1 MKHAASRIKLTILV
15 KGSELADDNGGMT
28 RYSDGKL
35 QNFVRICA
43 VVVSSLLPILSI
55 LGLYFVPDEKLRI
68 GLIVMFSFVCSATL
82 ASLTNAKSIEIIM
95 ATAACVFPPYCVPW
109 EDGKKN
115 CADIMPDT
123 RRYRSSLSVGRRLRQ
138 AEFNAPQSVMKHPIT
153 GSPQ

>member
-1 MKHAASRIKLTILV
+1 VKHAASRIKLTILV
-15 KGSELADDNGGMT
+15 KGSELAGDNGSMT

-82 ASLTNAKSIEIIM
+82 ACLTNAKSIEIIM
-95 ATAACVFPPYCVPW
+95 ATAACVFPPYCVP
-109 EDGKKN
+109 
-115 CADIMPDT
+115 
-123 RRYRSSLSVGRRLRQ
+123 
-138 AEFNAPQSVMKHPIT
+138 
-153 GSPQ
+153 